1 MMNTISKVVL
11 LVVCIS
17 FVLSIW
23 AIGYCSQPNFS
34 FVMETEGRSGSL
46 SISDTGNGSCHVTIQ
61 NIIISDKEAGRSAI
75 SEFEGDGVFKNG
87 VIEVTSSNNRSCHLA
102 IRLSNKM
109 ANVKL
114 LENYS
119 SCSFGF
125 NGSVDGDYIYKPETN
140 IATGSQ
146 VQDKQPGTQN
156 LSPKEVVSSNKNSEY
171 PSLNTKDNTSDKPI
185 LGIQV
190 TDFPPKVSLPKEA
203 ARIVDIT
210 PNSPAAKAGLQID
223 DLIIKAINKTQNKSS
238 TISDGLQFHSF
249 SNDMHFGDLVE
260 ITLIRPD
267 KEKHTTNEVRVVV
280 TIFQT
285 PEHPDKPLMGIR
297 ITDFK
302 FQLPSLKGARITD
315 VTPNS
320 PAATAGFQRGD
331 LILNVSNK
339 THPAQ
344 IDIATASDLM
354 AFLARLQVNDYIIA
368 KILRVDAKTKE
379 EKLINLT
386 CLIFSMTKY
395 PHPTEGS
402 HFKSYGQDQAV
413 KGTFLYEKSYTDPD
427 GDDVYCAT
435 GLKTNSCTIKFHK
448 LFRDK
453 CHFYDEHDK
462 RYNKDKY
469 KYVTLKEVVGYDETE
484 ITVSLSG
491 GVWSQD
497 LDPCIWANDETL
509 YSFHGFTEDYSN
521 KIENKLQSA
530 VTTNLEKEEKRAD
543 ERRKKQAIEEAQKS
557 PRQKAIEQCY
567 RDCFSFGVNYG
578 SAKSNDVV
586 VRDRMIRAAESSCRH
601 ECDLRLKY

>member
-1 MMNTISKVVL
+1 MNIASKAVL
-11 LVVCIS
+11 LGFFIL
-17 FVLSIW
+17 FVLLIR
-23 AIGYCSQPNFS
+23 ATGYCAQPNFS
-34 FVMETEGRSGSL
+34 FVMETDGRSGSL
-46 SISDTGNGSCHVTIQ
+46 IVRDTGNGACHVTIQ
-61 NIIISDKEAGRSAI
+61 NIIIFDKETGRSAI
-75 SEFEGDGVFKNG
+75 SEFEGDGIVKNG
-87 VIEVTSSNNRSCHLA
+87 SIEVTSSNNRNCRLT
-102 IRLSNKM
+102 IRLSNKT

-114 LENYS
+114 SGNYS

-146 VQDKQPGTQN
+146 VQDKQPSTQN
-156 LSPKEVVSSNKNSEY
+156 SSPKEVVNLNKNSEH
-171 PSLNTKDNTSDKPI
+171 PSLNTKDNTTDKPI

-203 ARIVDIT
+203 ARIVEIT
-210 PNSPAAKAGLQID
+210 PNTPAAKAGLQID
-223 DLIIKAINKTQNKSS
+223 DLIIKVINKTQNKVA
-238 TISDGLQFHSF
+238 TISNGFQAHSF
-249 SNDMHFGDLVE
+249 CNDMHFGDSVE
-260 ITLIRPD
+260 IISIRPD
-267 KEKHTTNEVRVVV
+267 KERHTTNEVRSIV

-297 ITDFK
+297 MADFK
-302 FQLPSLKGARITD
+302 FELPSLKGARVTD

-331 LILNVSNK
+331 LVINASNK

-344 IDIATASDLM
+344 MDIANASDLM
-354 AFLARLQVNDYIIA
+354 DFLTRLQVNDYIVA
-368 KILRVDAKTKE
+368 KILRVDTKSKE

-402 HFKSYGQDQAV
+402 HFKSYGQDQAI
-413 KGTFLYEKSYTDPD
+413 KGKFIYEKSYTDSD
-427 GDDVYCAT
+427 GDNVYCAT

-453 CHFYDEHDK
+453 CYFYDERDK

-469 KYVTLKEVVGYDETE
+469 KYVTLKEVIGDDETE
-484 ITVSLSG
+484 ITASLSG

-497 LDPCIWANDETL
+497 LDPCIWASDETL
-509 YSFHGFTEDYSN
+509 YAFHGFTEDYSN
-521 KIENKLQSA
+521 KMENKLQSA
-530 VTTNLEKEEKRAD
+530 VTTNLAKEEKRAD
-543 ERRKKQAIEEAQKS
+543 ERRKKQTIQEAQKT
-557 PRQKAIEQCY
+557 PRQKALEQCY
-567 RDCFSFGVNYG
+567 SDCFGMAVNYAQG
-578 SAKSNDVV
+578 KAKEFVD
-586 VRDRMIRAAESSCRH
+586 RDRIIRATESSCKH